1 MNARRTLAVARKAL
15 SQFRHDRRTLGFIVA
30 MPLLMVV
37 VFGYT
42 FGGEVHNVRTLVVNR
57 DAGPMAGR
65 LLENIT
71 GGTLVLEA
79 STIPTPRHC
88 IAPGMSVFQVSV
100 CAAREEVIAGR
111 AWAVLAFAP
120 NFTANLAPGNDTAT
134 ITVILDGSSP
144 PIRSAVLGT
153 LRAALEKTFAG
164 VGTSPFALEQDY
176 VYGSED
182 TRFID
187 SFAPGVVA
195 LAVLMVTTIFSVI
208 MVVREKSGGMLERL
222 FATPLKP
229 VELVFGLAL
238 ALAVIAF
245 AQSVVV
251 MGAALLLF
259 QVKVVGSIPLAF
271 GVLLLFAVGNQGLGI
286 MLSSAAKNELQAI
299 QFVPLILFPS
309 LLLTGVFFPLEA
321 IPSAFRPF
329 SYVVPLTYASD
340 ALHSIMLRGWGIVE
354 VGVDVLILTVYD
366 ALTLLGAAVFVRRQA

>member
-1 MNARRTLAVARKAL
+1 MRAGLRRTLAVTRKTL

-42 FGGEVHNVRTLVVNR
+42 FGGEVHNVRTLVVNS
-57 DAGPMAGR
+57 DAGPMASR

-71 GGTLVLEA
+71 GDTLALESSNA
-79 STIPTPRHC
+79 SPRNC
-88 IAPGMSVFQVSV
+88 LAPGIGIFEANV
-100 CAAREEVIAGR
+100 CAAREEVFAGR
-111 AWAVLAFAP
+111 AWAVLAFP
-120 NFTANLAPGNDTAT
+120 ENFSANLPPGNAT
-134 ITVILDGSSP
+134 ITVVLDGSSP
-144 PIRSAVLGT
+144 PIRAAVLGT
-153 LRAALEKTFAG
+153 LRGALEKTFAG
-164 VGTSPFALEQDY
+164 AGAPFALELDY

-208 MVVREKSGGMLERL
+208 MVVREKSGGILERL
-222 FATPLKP
+222 FATPLRST
-229 VELVFGLAL
+229 ELVVGLAL

-245 AQSVVV
+245 AQSIVV

-271 GVLLLFAVGNQGLGI
+271 GILLLFGIGNQGLGI

-321 IPSAFRPF
+321 IPSSFRPF

-340 ALHSIMLRGWGIVE
+340 ALHSIMLRGWGVVE
-354 VGVDVLILTVYD
+354 VGVDIVALLVYD
-366 ALTLLGAAVFVRRQA
+366 ALTLLGAAFFVRRQA

>member
-1 MNARRTLAVARKAL
+1 MNIRRTLAVARKAL

-42 FGGEVHNVRTLVVNR
+42 FGGEVHNVRTLVVND
-57 DAGPMAGR
+57 DAGFMGVTVADR

-71 GGTLVLEA
+71 GDTLSLV
-79 STIPTPRHC
+79 SWTGSGSPRD
-88 IAPGMSVFQVSV
+88 
-100 CAAREEVIAGR
+100 EVAAGR
-111 AWAVLAFAP
+111 AWAVITFPA
-120 NFTANLAPGNDTAT
+120 NFTENLLTGNDTAT
-134 ITVILDGSSP
+134 IGLILDGSSP
-144 PIRSAVLGT
+144 PIVSAVLGKV
-153 LRAALEKTFAG
+153 RASIEKTFASG
-164 VGTSPFALEQDY
+164 GSPGLSLDRDY

-251 MGAALLLF
+251 LSAAILLF
-259 QVKVVGSIPLAF
+259 QIKVAGSIPLAF
-271 GVLLLFAVGNQGLGI
+271 GVLLLFAIGNQGLGI

-354 VGVDVLILTVYD
+354 IGVDVVVLLMYD
-366 ALTLLGAAVFVRRQA
+366 VLTLLGAAVFVRRQA